1 MINDQN
7 YKTADKE
14 ISLLSLN
21 FKEGEKIKDESIVE
35 ILAQSRKIIKKYFTK
50 KLFLKTD
57 QIPRGGKEYLNCDR
71 AFDIFANHKVMP
83 EYCFSCYKV
92 QINPKNVI
100 DLIKLFFLFDIMNF
114 ENENLRKSFIDFRE
128 DEKNYKGI
136 IYCTTLE
143 EAKKIN
149 YNVSKYLKVNL
160 DEGIQSHVKRG
171 CKEFAEKHPEFL
183 NLEKDV
189 MRYKKEWKKIEN
201 EFDANSQ
208 KIYKSGKRKL
218 VYGLSLKDVLIFQ
231 NWIDFAKI
239 EGDESYKV
247 LTEFYE

>member
-1 MINDQN
+1 
-7 YKTADKE
+7 
-14 ISLLSLN
+14 
-21 FKEGEKIKDESIVE
+21 
-35 ILAQSRKIIKKYFTK
+35 
-50 KLFLKTD
+50 
-57 QIPRGGKEYLNCDR
+57 
-71 AFDIFANHKVMP
+71 MP

-100 DLIKLFFLFDIMNF
+100 DLIKLFFLFDIMYF

-201 EFDANSQ
+201 EFDANNQ
-208 KIYKSGKRKL
+208 KIYKSGERKL

>member
-1 MINDQN
+1 MINDQD
-7 YKTADKE
+7 YKIADKE

-35 ILAQSRKIIKKYFTK
+35 ILAQSRKIIKKYFK
-50 KLFLKTD
+50 NKLFLKTD
-57 QIPRGGKEYLNCDR
+57 QIPRGGKEFLNCDR
-71 AFDIFANHKVMP
+71 AFDIFRNHNVMP

-100 DLIKLFFLFDIMNF
+100 DLIKLFFLFDIMYF

-149 YNVSKYLKVNL
+149 YNVSKYLKINL

-171 CKEFAEKHPEFL
+171 CKEFAEKYPEFL

-201 EFDANSQ
+201 EFDANNQ
-208 KIYKSGKRKL
+208 KIYKSGERKL
-218 VYGLSLKDVLIFQ
+218 NYGLSLKDVLIFQ

>member
-1 MINDQN
+1 MINNQD
-7 YKTADKE
+7 YKVADKE
-14 ISLLSLN
+14 ISLLS
-21 FKEGEKIKDESIVE
+21 FKYKEGEKIKDESIAE
-35 ILAQSRKIIKKYFTK
+35 ILMKSNTIIKKYFK
-50 KLFLKTD
+50 NNLFLKVT

-100 DLIKLFFLFDIMNF
+100 DLIKLFFLFDIMYF
-114 ENENLRKSFIDFRE
+114 KNENLRKSFIDFRE

-149 YNVSKYLKVNL
+149 YNVSKYLKINL

-201 EFDANSQ
+201 EFDANNQ
-208 KIYKSGKRKL
+208 KIYKSGERKL

>member
-35 ILAQSRKIIKKYFTK
+35 ILVQSKKIIRKYFTN

-83 EYCFSCYKV
+83 EYCFSCYKI

-100 DLIKLFFLFDIMNF
+100 DLIKLFFLFDIMYF

-149 YNVSKYLKVNL
+149 YNVNKYLKINL
-160 DEGIQSHVKRG
+160 DESIQSHVKRG
-171 CKEFAEKHPEFL
+171 CKEFAEVHPEFL

-201 EFDANSQ
+201 EFDANNQ
-208 KIYKSGKRKL
+208 KIYKSGERKL

-239 EGDESYKV
+239 EGDDSCKV
-247 LTEFYE
+247 LAEFYD

>member
-1 MINDQN
+1 MINDQH
-7 YKTADKE
+7 YKIADKE

-35 ILAQSRKIIKKYFTK
+35 ILAQSRKIIKKYFTN

-57 QIPRGGKEYLNCDR
+57 QIPRGGKTYLNCDR
-71 AFDIFANHKVMP
+71 AFDIFGNHKVMP

-208 KIYKSGKRKL
+208 KIYKSGERKL

>member
-1 MINDQN
+1 MINNQD
-7 YKTADKE
+7 YKIADKE

-35 ILAQSRKIIKKYFTK
+35 ILAQSRKIIKKYFSN
-50 KLFLKTD
+50 KLFLETD

-92 QINPKNVI
+92 QINPKNVL
-100 DLIKLFFLFDIMNF
+100 DLIKLFFLFDIMHF
-114 ENENLRKSFIDFRE
+114 DNENLRKSFIDFRK

-149 YNVSKYLKVNL
+149 YNVSKYLKINL

-171 CKEFAEKHPEFL
+171 CKEYAEKYPEFL

-201 EFDANSQ
+201 EFDTNNQ
-208 KIYKSGKRKL
+208 KIYKSGERKL

>member
-1 MINDQN
+1 MINDPN
-7 YKTADKE
+7 YKIAEKE

-35 ILAQSRKIIKKYFTK
+35 ILSQSRKIIKKHLKK
-50 KLFLKTD
+50 KLFLKSN

-71 AFDIFANHKVMP
+71 AFDIFANHNVMP
-83 EYCFSCYKV
+83 EYCFNCYKV

-100 DLIKLFFLFDIMNF
+100 DLIKLFFLFDIMYF

-149 YNVSKYLKVNL
+149 YNVSKYLKINL

-201 EFDANSQ
+201 EFDANNQ
-208 KIYKSGKRKL
+208 KIYKSGERKL

>member
-1 MINDQN
+1 MINDQD
-7 YKTADKE
+7 YKIVDKE

-21 FKEGEKIKDESIVE
+21 FKEGEKIKDDSIVE
-35 ILAQSRKIIKKYFTK
+35 ILAQSRKIIKKYFTNQ
-50 KLFLKTD
+50 LFLKTD
-57 QIPRGGKEYLNCDR
+57 QIPRGGKKFLNCDR
-71 AFDIFANHKVMP
+71 AFDIFGNHNVMP

-100 DLIKLFFLFDIMNF
+100 DLIKLFFLFDIMYF

-171 CKEFAEKHPEFL
+171 CKEFAEKHSDFL

-189 MRYKKEWKKIEN
+189 MKYKKEWKKIEN
-201 EFDANSQ
+201 EFDANNK
-208 KIYKSGKRKL
+208 KIYKSGERKL
-218 VYGLSLKDVLIFQ
+218 VYGLRLKDVLIFQ